1 MNKLKGLIFDFFLQ
15 STDTSKILPFITD
28 NTYFPC

>member
-28 NTYFPC
+28 TYFPC